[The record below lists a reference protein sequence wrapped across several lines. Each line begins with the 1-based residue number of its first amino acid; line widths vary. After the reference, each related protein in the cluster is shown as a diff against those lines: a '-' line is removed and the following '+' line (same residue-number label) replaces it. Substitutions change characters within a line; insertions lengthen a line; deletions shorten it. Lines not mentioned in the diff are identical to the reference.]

1 MSGLTV
7 AAALDW
13 AIRTLSESQPPS
25 DTPQLDAEVLL
36 AHALGVDRAAVLADP
51 ERILDAPRQQHFRSL
66 LEQRASGKPVAYLV
80 GHKEFYGRR
89 FRVNSSVLVPR
100 PDSELLVE
108 LALARAIPGDSVVDV
123 GTGSGCLGLSIA
135 SSRPDLDVHLV
146 DLSAVALSLAA
157 ENAAALGVP
166 GVRLHRGDLWPELG
180 LRPERTVVVA
190 NLPYVPDARVDD
202 DRSLRHEPRI
212 ALAGGSDGLDV
223 IRRFLGELDRRGF
236 RPRTLLLEHDPD
248 QAETVRGLTDGV
260 TQSHADLSGRTRVT
274 EVGPVSVPSV

>member
-13 AIRTLSESQPPS
+13 AIRQLEDS

-36 AHALGVDRAAVLADP
+36 GHVLGVDRSAVLADP
-51 ERILDAPRQQHFRSL
+51 TRAIDARHHQHFRSL
-66 LEQRASGKPVAYLV
+66 VEQRAAGKPVAYLV
-80 GHKEFYGRR
+80 GYKEFYGRQ

-108 LALARAIPGDSVVDV
+108 LALTRVIPGDSVVDV

-135 SSRPDLDVHLV
+135 ASRPDLDVHLV

-180 LRPERTVVVA
+180 LTPERTVVVA
-190 NLPYVPDARVDD
+190 NLPYVPDTRVDD
-202 DRSLRHEPRI
+202 DRSLRHEPRM
-212 ALAGGSDGLDV
+212 ALAGGSDGLEV
-223 IRRFLGELDRRGF
+223 IRRFLGELARRNF
-236 RPRTLLLEHDPD
+236 RPRTLLLEHDPS
-248 QAETVRGLTDGV
+248 QAGAIGGLSEGSIQTH
-260 TQSHADLSGRTRVT
+260 TDLSGRVRVT
-274 EVGPVSVPSV
+274 EIGRVSVPSV

>member
-1 MSGLTV
+1 MSV

-13 AIRTLSESQPPS
+13 AIQQLTDSP
-25 DTPQLDAEVLL
+25 TPQLDAEVLL
-36 AHALGVDRAAVLADP
+36 AHLLGVDRASILADP
-51 ERILDAPRQQHFRSL
+51 ERVLEERPQQHFRTL
-66 LEQRASGKPVAYLV
+66 IEQRAGGKPVAYLV

-89 FRVNSSVLVPR
+89 FRVNSAVLVPR

-108 LALARAIPGDSVVDV
+108 LALTRVISGDSVVDV

-135 SSRPDLDVHLV
+135 VSRPDLDVHLV

-190 NLPYVPDARVDD
+190 NLPYVPENRLED
-202 DRSLRHEPRI
+202 DRTLRHEPRM

-223 IRRFLGELDRRGF
+223 IRRFLGELNRRGF
-236 RPRTLLLEHDPD
+236 QPRTLLLEHGPE
-248 QAETVRGLTDGV
+248 QAEAIGSLSDGPAQTHTDLAGY
-260 TQSHADLSGRTRVT
+260 ARVT
-274 EVGPVSVPSV
+274 EISPVSVPSV